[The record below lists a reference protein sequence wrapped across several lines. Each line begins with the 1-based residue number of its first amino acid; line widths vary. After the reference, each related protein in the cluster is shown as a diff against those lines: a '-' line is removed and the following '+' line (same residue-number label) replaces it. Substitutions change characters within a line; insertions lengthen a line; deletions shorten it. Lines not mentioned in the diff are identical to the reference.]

1 MKIRL
6 FTIPNFITLANL
18 VCGAM
23 AAVAVLRDGNLTLA
37 FYLVV
42 AAAIFDFFDGMVAR
56 LLKQSG
62 PLGVQLD
69 SLADDISFGLVPA
82 LVLFALFGRYNQ
94 GALPEWVG
102 YTTFVVAA
110 FAALRLAKFNI
121 DDTQHT
127 EFEGLPTPA
136 ATLLVTSLGVL
147 ADEFQLV
154 LPAWSVVVI
163 AVLVAVMMVAPVRLF
178 ALKFKGF
185 GWKGNELR
193 YSFIALS
200 AVLLVVLRLYAVP
213 LVIVLYVVLS
223 LGRNMVCKKH

>member
-6 FTIPNFITLANL
+6 FTLPNFITLGNL
-18 VCGAM
+18 FCGAL
-23 AAVAVLRDGNLTLA
+23 ATVSVLVNGDLTTA
-37 FYLVV
+37 FWLIV
-42 AAAIFDFFDGMVAR
+42 AAAVCDFFDGMVAR
-56 LLKQSG
+56 LMGLSG

-69 SLADDISFGLVPA
+69 SLADDISFGLAPSA
-82 LVLFALFGRYNQ
+82 VLFSLFHRLNPHL
-94 GALPEWVG
+94 LPDWLG
-102 YTTFVVAA
+102 YLCFLFAA

-163 AVLVAVMMVAPVRLF
+163 AWLVAVMMVAPVRLF

-213 LVIVLYVVLS
+213 LVIVLYVLLS